1 MGFWKSVVHKASK
14 EHICIYCGKAI
25 KIGEEYNR
33 ETGKTGGEF
42 YDYCLCSRCRWVID
56 SIDIDHDGE
65 LGDFAETLWN
75 YDLIACPSCGS
86 SNLREYDFTDNI
98 QKISCE
104 CDDCDE
110 KWIAD
115 LSIDGLKHMA
125 QLDS

>member
-1 MGFWKSVVHKASK
+1 MD
-14 EHICIYCGKAI
+14 
-25 KIGEEYNR
+25 N
-33 ETGKTGGEF
+33 
-42 YDYCLCSRCRWVID
+42 ID
-56 SIDIDHDGE
+56 VDHDGE
-65 LGDFAETLWN
+65 LGEFAETLWN

-115 LSIDGLKHMA
+115 LSIDGLRRMA